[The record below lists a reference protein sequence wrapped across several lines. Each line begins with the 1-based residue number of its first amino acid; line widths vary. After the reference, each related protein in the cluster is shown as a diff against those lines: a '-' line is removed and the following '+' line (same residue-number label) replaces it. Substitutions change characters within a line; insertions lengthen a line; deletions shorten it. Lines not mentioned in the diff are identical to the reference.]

1 MRRYLI
7 TSCLVL
13 AVFTLILATQAK
25 ADSIDNFTYQAGG
38 NTFTWQ
44 LPSSPTISADNLLP
58 GINFGFTDIAY
69 SENDIPQDPAALSFF
84 SLNLGG
90 GLRLG
95 DFIQNIFSIS
105 ASDFQVYGGSEDA
118 PTFLTR
124 SEEHTSELQ
133 SQSNLVCRLL
143 LEKKDTP
150 TILTERQTSNKTPIT
165 ARPPHDAA
173 TRSSTTRPPP
183 RNTTSETP

>member
-13 AVFTLILATQAK
+13 AVFTLILATKAK

-58 GINFGFTDIAY
+58 SLNFGFTDIAY

-118 PTFLTR
+118 PTFLTG
-124 SEEHTSELQ
+124 TFG
-133 SQSNLVCRLL
+133 
-143 LEKKDTP
+143 
-150 TILTERQTSNKTPIT
+150 LTDYASDGNCLPATLTIT
-165 ARPPHDAA
+165 AVPEPSSLMLLA
-173 TRSSTTRPPP
+173 TGMLALLGLALKKTVVSRL
-183 RNTTSETP
+183 NVLGA